1 TRGRAVA
8 RSIPPARRGRSPGVL
23 TADALRFCTRSPAS
37 SGSSASAGESGTRID
52 AKDLREMGGA
62 LASPSRHIYNPLTMV
77 VAFRR
82 LGAFDRLWQH
92 LIKVDGTFA

>member
-1 TRGRAVA
+1 
-8 RSIPPARRGRSPGVL
+8 
-23 TADALRFCTRSPAS
+23 LRFCTRSPAS
-37 SGSSASAGESGTRID
+37 SGSSANAGESGTKIG
-52 AKDLREMGGA
+52 AEDLREVGGV
-62 LASPSRHIYNPLTMV
+62 LASPSRHIYKPLTIA